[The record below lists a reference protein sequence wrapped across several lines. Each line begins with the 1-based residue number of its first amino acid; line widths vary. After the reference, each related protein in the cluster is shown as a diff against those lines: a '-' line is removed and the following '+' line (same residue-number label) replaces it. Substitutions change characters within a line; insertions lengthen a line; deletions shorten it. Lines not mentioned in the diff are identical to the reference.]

1 MNYMSNANH
10 VREQKLLSAYVKYL
24 KDRGYS
30 TSKIDESD
38 VETPDLLVKGK
49 DFEFLNEFKSPELI
63 LDSETNLYKFK
74 TTLPKLL
81 RHTHKAVG
89 QLKQEDPDH
98 SKMWA
103 VTFASASMQL
113 NFKSLTDALQGG
125 VVVDGKLDPDFT
137 QTTNYKNLIPKVR
150 DVDLFIWLQ
159 TNDKMETFGRA
170 TFILSNQSGH
180 KKEVERFVVDCDAKK
195 TGSFDG
201 IIMLTWPSI

>member
-1 MNYMSNANH
+1 
-10 VREQKLLSAYVKYL
+10 
-24 KDRGYS
+24 
-30 TSKIDESD
+30 
-38 VETPDLLVKGK
+38 
-49 DFEFLNEFKSPELI
+49 
-63 LDSETNLYKFK
+63 
-74 TTLPKLL
+74 
-81 RHTHKAVG
+81 
-89 QLKQEDPDH
+89 
-98 SKMWA
+98 
-103 VTFASASMQL
+103 
-113 NFKSLTDALQGG
+113 